1 MRGDVESYEG
11 GTAGL
16 KRIGL
21 CTFYKSKAF
30 SYIFVKKILI
40 ILQFLT
46 DIRRK
51 NITVKIKI
59 GDLLQ
64 GLT

>member
-11 GTAGL
+11 GIAGL
-16 KRIGL
+16 RRIGL

-46 DIRRK
+46 DIRR
-51 NITVKIKI
+51 
-59 GDLLQ
+59 
-64 GLT
+64 